1 MVRSRLFRSRLF
13 LRLFSAILLT
23 LGLFSSAVY
32 LLSVPLIEETAYEI
46 ERDASRT
53 ILDNVFELVSKI
65 RGGLEEQRAIT
76 VESYKTRLRDMVS
89 AAAGYIDHV
98 HARADRGEITRE
110 EANRQVA
117 EGLQALRYGSDG
129 YIWATDYN
137 SVILSHPSPDY
148 QGHDKSDLRDNTG
161 RYILPTIIA
170 TARREGEG
178 FLTYPWWR
186 PNGDERAPKLSY
198 FRDLPQRGIVVGT
211 GAYLADV
218 DAEVERRKAEAI
230 EDLRQALRNLRI
242 ARTGYLYIFDSA
254 NRMIIH
260 PNANIE
266 NTAFGTLVNPV
277 TGKPIGEE
285 LKIAAAKGEPL
296 TYLWD
301 KPDDPGNYAYEKIS
315 WVRHFQGFDWYI
327 ASSVYVEELRRSSVA
342 LGNRILAIAV
352 ALMLTGG
359 LLGYV
364 AVRRLV
370 APLRR
375 LADAAAQVRAGDLN
389 AESGIRRDDEIGL
402 LATAFD
408 GMVGRVRDNIATLDS
423 RVRDRTAALEDANTR
438 LRAAMA
444 SQDTARRALAE
455 SEGRQRV
462 ILDAIPAS
470 IAGLD
475 RDERLTFANRR
486 WAELVGRTK
495 AEVIGQALTSIVGRR
510 AHEALAPHL
519 DRCRAGEVVTFEYS
533 LPRGGK
539 TLITKTTLIPH
550 PGADGAVSGLFVLT
564 LDVTDEKQTE
574 RQLIEA
580 QRLKAVGQLS
590 GGLAHDFNNLLS
602 IIIGNLSAARER
614 YAGVEGLDAYLEPA
628 QRAGRRGADIT
639 GRLLAFSRQQPL
651 KPEPIEL
658 CGLLRDMAVLLRRSF
673 PSSIDIQVPG
683 DGPDFWTIADQT
695 QLENALVNLAINARD
710 AMPDGG
716 RLDIAIARRGVTDG
730 LVFDEPVRP
739 DDYLEIRVRDSGV
752 GFTAEA
758 LARAVEPFF
767 TTKTQGSG
775 LGLSMVYGFVKQS
788 RGYFQIDSQP
798 DQGAADRG
806 TTVTLLLP
814 RAEPVARL
822 PDLPAPP
829 PDALDSGWRG
839 KLALVA
845 EDNDDVRQVM
855 RQQLVELG
863 FSVVEAA
870 SGDEAAELIEQI
882 DGLSLLVSDIV
893 MPGLSG
899 IELARR
905 ARRLRPALRV
915 VLVSGF
921 SVDSGE
927 PPPDAVILRKP
938 WDKRDLVAAIGH
950 ASEPARTQAQADAHA
965 DAHGGGNEA

>member
-1 MVRSRLFRSRLF
+1 MVRSRLF

-32 LLSVPLIEETAYEI
+32 VFSVPLIEEKAYEI

-53 ILDNVFELVSKI
+53 ILDNVFELVSRI
-65 RGGLEEQRAIT
+65 RGGLEEQRTIT
-76 VESYKTRLRDMVS
+76 VESYKTRLRDIVS
-89 AAAGYIDHV
+89 LAVGYIDHV

-110 EANRQVA
+110 EAQRLVA
-117 EGLQALRYGSDG
+117 EGLRALRYGNDD
-129 YIWATDYN
+129 YIWVIDYN
-137 SVILSHPSPDY
+137 SVILSHPSTDF
-148 QGHDKSDLRDNTG
+148 QGRDASDLRDSTG
-161 RYILPTIIA
+161 DHILPTIIA

-178 FLTYPWWR
+178 FHTYPWWR
-186 PNGDERAPKLSY
+186 PNGDEHAPKLSY
-198 FRDLPQRGIVVGT
+198 FRDIPQRGIIVGT

-218 DAEVERRKAEAI
+218 DVEVERRKAEAI
-230 EDLRQALRNLRI
+230 KDLRQALRNLRI

-254 NRMIIH
+254 DGMIIH

-266 NTAFGTLVNPV
+266 KTGFGTLPNPI

-285 LKIAAAKGEPL
+285 LRNAAASGKPL

-315 WVRHFQGFDWYI
+315 WVRHFEGFDWYI
-327 ASSVYVEELRRSSVA
+327 ASSVYVEELRRSSVV

-352 ALMLTGG
+352 TLMLAGG
-359 LLGYV
+359 VLGYI

-370 APLRR
+370 HPLHQ
-375 LADAAAQVRAGDLN
+375 LAETAARVRSGDLN
-389 AESGIRRDDEIGL
+389 AESGIVRDDEIGL

-408 GMVGRVRDNIATLDS
+408 GMVRRVRDDIATLDS
-423 RVRDRTAALEDANTR
+423 RVHDRTAALEDANTR
-438 LRAAMA
+438 LREAMA

-455 SEGRQRV
+455 AEARQRV

-486 WAELVGRTK
+486 WAELVRRTK
-495 AEVIGQALTSIVGRR
+495 DAVIGQDFVSIVGRR
-510 AHEALAPHL
+510 AHEALAPHM
-519 DRCRAGEVVTFEYS
+519 DRCRAGEEVTFEYS
-533 LPRGGK
+533 LPRNGR
-539 TLITKTTLIPH
+539 TLVTKTTLVPH
-550 PGADGAVSGLFVLT
+550 RGEDGAVSGLFVLT

-602 IIIGNLSAARER
+602 IIIGNLSAARDR
-614 YAGVEGLDAYLEPA
+614 YAGVDGLDTYLEPA

-651 KPEPIEL
+651 KPEPTEL

-673 PSSIDIQVPG
+673 PSSIEIVVP
-683 DGPDFWTIADQT
+683 DEDQQCWTIADQT

-716 RLDIAIARRGVTDG
+716 RLDIAVGVRTVDDT
-730 LVFDEPVRP
+730 LHFDEPVRP
-739 DDYLEIRVRDSGV
+739 DDYLEIRVTDNGV

-758 LARAVEPFF
+758 LVRAVEPFF
-767 TTKTQGSG
+767 TTKTLGSG

-788 RGYFQIDSQP
+788 RGYFHIDSQP
-798 DQGAADRG
+798 GHG
-806 TTVTLLLP
+806 TAVTLLLP
-814 RAEPVARL
+814 RAEPVALL
-822 PDLPAPP
+822 PEAAAPP
-829 PDALDSGWRG
+829 LPEALDNGWQGR
-839 KLALVA
+839 LALVA

-863 FSVVEAA
+863 FSVVEAS
-870 SGDEAAELIEQI
+870 SGDEAAELVEQI
-882 DGLSLLVSDIV
+882 DSLSLLVSDIV

-905 ARRLRPALRV
+905 ARILRPSMQV

-921 SVDSGE
+921 SVEYGE
-927 PPPDAVILRKP
+927 LAPDTVILRKP
-938 WDKRDLVAAIGH
+938 WDKRDLVAAIGR
-950 ASEPARTQAQADAHA
+950 ATEPATA
-965 DAHGGGNEA
+965 

>member
-1 MVRSRLFRSRLF
+1 MVRSPLF

-32 LLSVPLIEETAYEI
+32 LLSVPLIEEKAYEI

-65 RGGLEEQRAIT
+65 RGGLEEQRTAT

-98 HARADRGEITRE
+98 HSRADRGEITRE
-110 EANRQVA
+110 EAKRQVA

-129 YIWATDYN
+129 YIWATDYQ

-170 TARREGEG
+170 TARREGDG

-277 TGKPIGEE
+277 TGKPIAEE
-285 LKIAAAKGEPL
+285 LKIAAARGEPL

-327 ASSVYVEELRRSSVA
+327 ASSVYVEELRRSSVV

-359 LLGYV
+359 VLGYV

-370 APLRR
+370 GPLRR
-375 LADAAAQVRAGDLN
+375 LADTAALVRAGDLN
-389 AESGIRRDDEIGL
+389 AESGIRRDDEIGQ
-402 LATAFD
+402 LAAAFD
-408 GMVGRVRDNIATLDS
+408 AMVGRVRGNIATLDS

-438 LRAAMA
+438 LRAAVA

-455 SEGRQRV
+455 AEARQRV

-475 RDERLTFANRR
+475 CAERLTFANRR
-486 WAELVGRTK
+486 WAELVGRSK
-495 AEVIGQALTSIVGRR
+495 AEVIGQPLAAIVGRR
-510 AHEALAPHL
+510 AHATLSPHL
-519 DRCRAGEVVTFEYS
+519 DRCRAGEAVTFEYS
-533 LPRGGK
+533 LPRGGR

-550 PGADGAVSGLFVLT
+550 TGADGAVAGLFVLT
-564 LDVTDEKQTE
+564 LDITDEKQTE
-574 RQLIEA
+574 RQLVEA

-673 PSSIDIQVPG
+673 PSNIAITVPG
-683 DGPDFWTIADQT
+683 EGPDASPPNVWTIADQT

-716 RLDIAIARRGVTDG
+716 RLDIAVARRTVMAEGVADSPPPDE
-730 LVFDEPVRP
+730 LPFDEPVRP
-739 DDYLEIRVRDSGV
+739 DDYLELRIRDSGS
-752 GFTAEA
+752 GFTVEA

-767 TTKTQGSG
+767 TTKAQGSG

-788 RGYFQIDSQP
+788 RGYLRIDSVA
-798 DQGAADRG
+798 GRG
-806 TTVTLLLP
+806 TTITLLLP
-814 RAEPVARL
+814 RAEPAPHRADTA
-822 PDLPAPP
+822 PPP

-839 KLALVA
+839 TLALVA

-870 SGDEAAELIEQI
+870 SGDEAAELVEQI

-905 ARRLRPALRV
+905 ARRLRPDLRV

-921 SVDSGE
+921 SVESGE
-927 PPPDAVILRKP
+927 PPPDTVILGKP
-938 WDKRDLVAAIGH
+938 WDKRDLVAAIGRIGD
-950 ASEPARTQAQADAHA
+950 PAKTPAATA
-965 DAHGGGNEA
+965 

>member
-1 MVRSRLFRSRLF
+1 MVRSRLF

-23 LGLFSSAVY
+23 LGLFSTAVY
-32 LLSVPLIEETAYEI
+32 VFSVPLIEEKAYEI

-53 ILDNVFELVSKI
+53 ILDNVFELVSRI
-65 RGGLEEQRAIT
+65 RAGLEEQRAIT
-76 VESYKTRLRDMVS
+76 VESYKTRLRDMVT
-89 AAAGYIDHV
+89 AAVGFIDHV

-110 EANRQVA
+110 EARRLVA
-117 EGLQALRYGSDG
+117 EGLQALRYGNEG
-129 YIWATDYN
+129 YIWATDYD
-137 SVILSHPSPDY
+137 SVIVSHPSPDY
-148 QGHDKSDLRDNTG
+148 LGRNASMLQDNMG
-161 RYILPTIIA
+161 RNILPTIIA
-170 TARREGEG
+170 TARRSGEG
-178 FLTYPWWR
+178 FHTYPWWR

-198 FRDLPQRGIVVGT
+198 FRDLPERGIVVGT
-211 GAYLADV
+211 GAYLEDV

-230 EDLRQALRNLRI
+230 EDLRQALRKLRI

-266 NTAFGTLVNPV
+266 GSPFGDLPNAA
-277 TGKPIGEE
+277 TGNGIAEE
-285 LKIAAAKGEPL
+285 LKAASARGEPL

-315 WVRHFQGFDWYI
+315 WVRHFDGFDWYI
-327 ASSVYVEELRRSSVA
+327 ASSVYVEELRRSSVV

-352 ALMLTGG
+352 TLMLAGG

-370 APLRR
+370 RPLHR
-375 LADAAAQVRAGDLN
+375 LAETAAQVRAGDLD
-389 AESGIRRDDEIGL
+389 AASGIRRDDEIGL

-408 GMVGRVRDNIATLDS
+408 GMVGRVRDDIATLDS
-423 RVRDRTAALEDANTR
+423 RVRDRTAALEDANAR
-438 LRAAMA
+438 LRDAMA
-444 SQDTARRALAE
+444 SQDAARRALAE
-455 SEGRQRV
+455 AEERQRV
-462 ILDAIPAS
+462 ILDAIPAC

-475 RDERLTFANRR
+475 RDERLIFANRR
-486 WAELVGRTK
+486 WAELVGRSK
-495 AEVIGQALTSIVGRR
+495 EEVIGRELVAVVGRR
-510 AHEALAPHL
+510 AREALAPHL
-519 DRCRAGEVVTFEYS
+519 DRCRAGEPVTFEYS
-533 LPRGGK
+533 LPRGGG

-550 PGADGAVSGLFVLT
+550 RGGENGGEDGSVSGLFVLT

-602 IIIGNLSAARER
+602 IIIGNLSAARDR
-614 YAGVEGLDAYLEPA
+614 YAGVAGLDAYLEPA

-639 GRLLAFSRQQPL
+639 ARLLAFSRQQPL
-651 KPEPIEL
+651 KPHPIEL

-673 PSSIDIQVPG
+673 PSSIAIGVPEEG
-683 DGPDFWTIADQT
+683 RECWTIADQT
-695 QLENALVNLAINARD
+695 QLENALVNLALNARD
-710 AMPDGG
+710 AMPGGG
-716 RLDIAIARRGVTDG
+716 RLDIAVDIRRVSEP
-730 LVFDEPVRP
+730 LAFDEPVRP
-739 DDYLEIRVRDSGV
+739 DDYLEIRVTDGGT

-767 TTKTQGSG
+767 TTKALGSG

-788 RGYFQIDSQP
+788 RGYFQIDSAP
-798 DQGAADRG
+798 GAG
-806 TTVTLLLP
+806 TRVTLLLP
-814 RAEPVARL
+814 RAEPVAPL
-822 PDLPAPP
+822 PVPAAAAPP
-829 PDALDSGWRG
+829 SDRPDGGWHG
-839 KLALVA
+839 QLALVA

-863 FSVVEAA
+863 FSVVEA
-870 SGDEAAELIEQI
+870 SDGDEAAELVGQI

-905 ARRLRPALRV
+905 TRALRPAMRV
-915 VLVSGF
+915 ILVSGF
-921 SVDSGE
+921 SVEYGE
-927 PPPDAVILRKP
+927 LAPDAVILRKP
-938 WDKRDLVAAIGH
+938 WDKRDLVAAIGRS
-950 ASEPARTQAQADAHA
+950 AESAPAPAPA
-965 DAHGGGNEA
+965 